1 MNQQTKNYSVFIEAD
16 DAHSKDNSTL
26 QVASLGSVE
35 KPSAEAH
42 ILPSSKNSKAKA
54 RVICER
60 CGFP

>member
-1 MNQQTKNYSVFIEAD
+1 MN
-16 DAHSKDNSTL
+16 DAHSKGNSTL
-26 QVASLGSVE
+26 QVARLVKVE
-35 KPSAEAH
+35 QPSAEAH